1 MKMGYLGLAESSFG
15 TYGLAESKYKE
26 KTSHF
31 WPVLAGSEV
40 LDSRGSDWLVVVK
53 TGQKGGKSRKKVIF

>member
-1 MKMGYLGLAESSFG
+1 MGYLGLAESSFG
-15 TYGLAESKYKE
+15 THGLAESKYKE

-31 WPVLAGSEV
+31 WPVLAESEV